1 MSNGYSREI
10 KYLNLNEN
18 NNDGADGGLET
29 FMITPLNTPGAEENK
44 IPLRGRADEDTWQ
57 DNNKIKYLGKQSSE
71 DFENVHSNYMFAIA
85 NNLGNT
91 DEINKMVL
99 DVELEVVNW
108 SLYKYQ
114 RIPVIIY
121 SEGEMNNKSLENRDS
136 QLGEDIQP
144 QAAKDEAGDETKYDG
159 PNQQVKS
166 EFLSGYYL
174 ISEIV
179 YKYNKEDGKITQALK
194 LLRREWPIPAKNK
207 DN

>member
-1 MSNGYSREI
+1 
-10 KYLNLNEN
+10 
-18 NNDGADGGLET
+18 
-29 FMITPLNTPGAEENK
+29 
-44 IPLRGRADEDTWQ
+44 
-57 DNNKIKYLGKQSSE
+57 
-71 DFENVHSNYMFAIA
+71 
-85 NNLGNT
+85 
-91 DEINKMVL
+91 MVL
-99 DVELEVVNW
+99 EVELEVVNW

-121 SEGEMNNKSLENRDS
+121 SDGELNNKSQENRDS
-136 QLGEDIQP
+136 QLGEDVQP